1 VATLY
6 TEIFDLAMFDLKS
19 YELDTLYSNSV
30 TTCPIG
36 ITYYSDVGLTTTV
49 GVTTQAYTSI
59 YVTGF
64 YSSIVVGST
73 IRYVST
79 ADCIASNYDE
89 YMTGFLIRSISSFN
103 KTCRQDLSDR
113 NDVTMTFNIEL
124 TDDEKDILACLVAVQ
139 VLKQEVFD
147 IRQIRGMIKNKDGE
161 RYSEANLLK
170 EKMSLQD
177 RLIEL
182 ADKKKSEYDISN
194 TDWDTFYD
202 TD

>member
-1 VATLY
+1 MATLY
-6 TEIFDLAMFDLKS
+6 SELFDLATFDYAN
-19 YELDTLYSNSV
+19 YELDTLYSASSNV
-30 TTCPIG
+30 CPLG
-36 ITYYSDVGLTTTV
+36 ITYYSDTGLTTSAGIT
-49 GVTTQAYTSI
+49 GQAYTAT
-59 YVTGF
+59 YVTGS
-64 YSSIVVGST
+64 YSSIT
-73 IRYVST
+73 ISLTTYYVST
-79 ADCIASNYDE
+79 ADCIASNYNT
-89 YMTGFLIRSISSFN
+89 YMTGFLLRAIPSFSGCN
-103 KTCRQDLSDR
+103 QDLSDR
-113 NDVTMTFNIEL
+113 NDTTMTFNITL
-124 TDDEKDILACLVAVQ
+124 TDAEKDILACLIAVQ
-139 VLKQEVFD
+139 ILKKEVHD